1 MPGYKQTEVGVIPED
16 WEVKNLSAVCSEP
29 IQNGI
34 FFEPS
39 RKGKGIK
46 LINVGDLYIRSPIS
60 TDSLQLFDANE
71 SERLRFRVVSGD
83 LFFTRSSI
91 VPSGIAHCNIY
102 VSEETEPVVFD
113 SHIIRLRP
121 DSKKVV
127 PSYLFRF
134 CNSDAARAYLISHAK
149 TAIMTTIDQSVLNN
163 CPVILPLRNEQQ
175 RIAEA
180 LSDADELI
188 EGLGQLI
195 SKKLE
200 LKQGA
205 MQELLSGRKRLSQ
218 ESVGTFKNSEIGE
231 IPSDWHV
238 AEVGNIANVKTG
250 PFGSSLHEHDYVE
263 DGTPIVTVEHLGKRG
278 ITYSNLPKVSEK
290 DWKRLSAYSLQEGDI
305 VFSRVGSIDRNAF
318 VSKAEQGWLF
328 SGRLLRVRRLSSKT
342 DTKYLS
348 YYFHS
353 EPFKNRVRTVAVG
366 QTMASLNTQI
376 LKSVLVALPPHA
388 EQTAIA
394 TILSDMDA
402 EIAGLEVKLGKARR
416 VKEGMMQDL
425 LTGKVRLV

>member
-1 MPGYKQTEVGVIPED
+1 MSAEVPPGYKQTEVGVIPED
-16 WEVKNLSAVCSEP
+16 WNTNRLGDFCACFSGGTPSTSNPNYYNGEIPWITSSDLNLSRITEVDGRITGEGLANSSAKTVKAGTLLLALYGATAGVAAVTEIDAAINQAVLA
-29 IQNGI
+29 IQPRKHEIGYL
-34 FFEPS
+34 FEF
-39 RKGKGIK
+39 
-46 LINVGDLYIRSPIS
+46 L
-60 TDSLQLFDANE
+60 
-71 SERLRFRVVSGD
+71 RLRKDFLIKTYTQGGQPNFSGE
-83 LFFTRSSI
+83 I
-91 VPSGIAHCNIY
+91 VKS
-102 VSEETEPVVFD
+102 F
-113 SHIIRLRP
+113 L
-121 DSKKVV
+121 V
-127 PSYLFRF
+127 P
-134 CNSDAARAYLISHAK
+134 
-149 TAIMTTIDQSVLNN
+149 
-163 CPVILPLRNEQQ
+163 LPPTKLEQQ

-180 LSDADELI
+180 LSDADALI

-195 SKKLE
+195 GKKLE
-200 LKQGA
+200 VKQGA

-218 ESVGTFKNSEIGE
+218 ESISTFKNSEIGE

-238 AEVGNIANVKTG
+238 AEIGDIANVKTG

-263 DGTPIVTVEHLGKRG
+263 DGTPIITVEHLGKRG

-290 DWKRLSAYSLQEGDI
+290 DWKRLNAYSLQENDI
-305 VFSRVGSIDRNAF
+305 VFSRVGSVDRNAF

-328 SGRLLRVRRLSSKT
+328 SGRLLRVRRLSSEI

-348 YYFHS
+348 YHFHS

-376 LKSVLVALPPHA
+376 LKSVFVVLPPRA
-388 EQTAIA
+388 EQTEIA

-402 EIAGLEVKLGKARR
+402 EIAGLEVKLDKARR